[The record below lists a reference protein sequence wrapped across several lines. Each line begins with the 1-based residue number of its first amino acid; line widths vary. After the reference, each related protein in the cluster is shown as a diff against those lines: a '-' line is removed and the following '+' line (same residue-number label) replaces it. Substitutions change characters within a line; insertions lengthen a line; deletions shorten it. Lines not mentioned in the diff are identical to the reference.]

1 MERIFKIESDLEEI
15 VSCAMEQAKSRL
27 ISLMETKV
35 REFDE
40 SEKIKREINCLY
52 IGGNEKETIEFY
64 PLYSHQI
71 VSIRDSKE
79 KPYKTIVGLFLHGR
93 NKDLCYINKDNTA
106 YYFYDFNKVLAG
118 RDIDW
123 YKRVFGEFE

>member
-1 MERIFKIESDLEEI
+1 MN
-15 VSCAMEQAKSRL
+15 KSRL
-27 ISLMETKV
+27 IFHIDVNSAYLSWTAVDLIRKGKNMDLRDIPSV
-35 REFDE
+35 
-40 SEKIKREINCLY
+40 

-79 KPYKTIVGLFLHGR
+79 RPYRTIVGLFLHGR

-106 YYFYDFNKVLAG
+106 YYFFDFNKVLIG
-118 RDIDW
+118 NLIDW

>member
-1 MERIFKIESDLEEI
+1 MERISKIESDLEKI
-15 VSCAMEQAKSRL
+15 VSCAMEKAKSRL

-40 SEKIKREINCLY
+40 SEKIKREINCFY

-71 VSIRDSKE
+71 RSIMDSKGR
-79 KPYKTIVGLFLHGR
+79 PYRTIVGLFFHGR
-93 NKDLCYINKDNTA
+93 NKELCYISDNTA
-106 YYFYDFNKVLAG
+106 YYFYDFNKVLIG
-118 RDIDW
+118 NLIDW
-123 YKRVFGEFE
+123 YKRVFGYFE

>member
-1 MERIFKIESDLEEI
+1 MERVYKIENDLETI

-27 ISLMETKV
+27 ISLIETKV

-52 IGGNEKETIEFY
+52 IGGKEKETIEFY

-79 KPYKTIVGLFLHGR
+79 KPYRTIVGLFLHGV

-106 YYFYDFNKVLAG
+106 YYFFDFNKVLIG
-118 RDIDW
+118 NLIDW

>member
-1 MERIFKIESDLEEI
+1 
-15 VSCAMEQAKSRL
+15 MEQAKSRL

-40 SEKIKREINCLY
+40 SEKSKREINCLY

-79 KPYKTIVGLFLHGR
+79 NHIR
-93 NKDLCYINKDNTA
+93 Q
-106 YYFYDFNKVLAG
+106 
-118 RDIDW
+118 
-123 YKRVFGEFE
+123 

>member
-1 MERIFKIESDLEEI
+1 MERVYKIEKDLETI
-15 VSCAMEQAKSRL
+15 VACAMEQAKSRL
-27 ISLMETKV
+27 INLMETKV

-71 VSIRDSKE
+71 RSIRDSKG
-79 KPYKTIVGLFLHGR
+79 KPYRTIVGMFFYGR
-93 NKDLCYINKDNTA
+93 NKELCYISDNTA
-106 YYFYDFNKVLAG
+106 YYFSDFNKVLIG
-118 RDIDW
+118 NLIDW
-123 YKRVFGEFE
+123 YKDIFGDFE

>member
-1 MERIFKIESDLEEI
+1 METI

-35 REFDE
+35 NGFDE

-52 IGGNEKETIEFY
+52 IGGKEKETIEFY

-71 VSIRDSKE
+71 RSIRDAKGR
-79 KPYKTIVGLFLHGR
+79 PYRTIVGLFFYGR
-93 NKDLCYINKDNTA
+93 NKDLCYISDNTA
-106 YYFYDFNKVLAG
+106 YYFSDFNKVLIG
-118 RDIDW
+118 NLIDW
-123 YKRVFGEFE
+123 YKDIFGDFE

>member
-1 MERIFKIESDLEEI
+1 MERISKIESDLEEI

-27 ISLMETKV
+27 ISLIETKV
-35 REFDE
+35 HEFDE

-79 KPYKTIVGLFLHGR
+79 NHIR
-93 NKDLCYINKDNTA
+93 Q
-106 YYFYDFNKVLAG
+106 
-118 RDIDW
+118 
-123 YKRVFGEFE
+123 